1 MERIPQRVDSTFRY
15 ILVAAK
21 RAEQLMRGARPK
33 VEVTHAKPA
42 RVAMREVT
50 EDLVDW
56 DYGPMPQPETAPAL
70 EDEAAA
76 AGEETGV

>member
-21 RAEQLMRGARPK
+21 RAEQLMRGARAK
-33 VEVTHAKPA
+33 VELAHAKPA

-50 EDLVDW
+50 EDLIDW
-56 DYGPMPQPETAPAL
+56 DYGPMPQPEPLPTPEGEAPAT
-70 EDEAAA
+70 
-76 AGEETGV
+76 EEGGA

>member
-33 VEVTHAKPA
+33 VELTHAKPA

-50 EDLVDW
+50 EDLVEW
-56 DYGPMPQPETAPAL
+56 DYGPMPQPEPAPAP
-70 EDEAAA
+70 EGEAEG
-76 AGEETGV
+76 GEETGV